1 MELTTHPNSDTSRAS
16 IHVSTVTVEV
26 LWTFSP
32 FVGQG
37 VSVTSTH
44 KLLLTLP
51 SSLYLILVNT
61 NFGSYHHSCT
71 WVWSTRTLDPTVI
84 LVPGFGQYELWI
96 LPSSLYL
103 GLVNMNFGS
112 YRHPCT
118 WVWSI
123 RTLDPT
129 IILVLGFAQHDLW
142 ILSSSLYL
150 GLVKTKSGSPRTTD
164 FPRARV
170 TMPCAPSGQ
179 SPWGD
184 LQRPP
189 SLLPLPLSTLGC
201 VTARPLAGAVW
212 EVSLVRSWASR
223 GHLLALSP
231 DSNRRTY
238 SHRRHGV
245 QTNLEDWSMGLD
257 RVETSVP
264 DPPGLANSYFVSLKF
279 HRSKRTWRFSP
290 PEGSTDNSLAV
301 LALAFGAHT
310 PVLEVGLH
318 AMATVA
324 VGPPRRK
331 QRVFTRETLYLRLQE
346 DACPSG
352 WAETPTISLTHLQ
365 GFG

>member
-1 MELTTHPNSDTSRAS
+1 MKGK
-16 IHVSTVTVEV
+16 I
-26 LWTFSP
+26 
-32 FVGQG
+32 
-37 VSVTSTH
+37 TH
-44 KLLLTLP
+44 KDGEERIYFSSNRHLCTLCLIITKSGSYHHPCTWIWSTRTLDPTYPCTWVWSSRTLDPGLP
-51 SSLYLILVNT
+51 SSLYLGLVNT
-61 NFGSYHHSCT
+61 NFGSWPTVILVPGFGHHELWILAYRHPCT
-71 WVWSTRTLDPTVI
+71 WVWSTRILDPTVI

-96 LPSSLYL
+96 LPSFLYL
-103 GLVNMNFGS
+103 GLVNTTFGT
-112 YRHPCT
+112 YRHPCN

-129 IILVLGFAQHDLW
+129 IILVPGFAQHDLW

-231 DSNRRTY
+231 DSNR
-238 SHRRHGV
+238 
-245 QTNLEDWSMGLD
+245 
-257 RVETSVP
+257 
-264 DPPGLANSYFVSLKF
+264 
-279 HRSKRTWRFSP
+279 
-290 PEGSTDNSLAV
+290 
-301 LALAFGAHT
+301 
-310 PVLEVGLH
+310 
-318 AMATVA
+318 
-324 VGPPRRK
+324 
-331 QRVFTRETLYLRLQE
+331 
-346 DACPSG
+346 
-352 WAETPTISLTHLQ
+352 
-365 GFG
+365 